1 MQLAFLVTFAFGV
14 LSAWAIGS
22 SEEEEQE
29 WACGTDTVSH
39 WLSEAT
45 IEKSC
50 PTLKKSINQCC
61 VNHDQCYED
70 QLGRTFCDDT
80 FCKCLEDAAKPSD
93 ECSQE
98 DAPTFC
104 LLVRE
109 FGEPAYEASAKNVT
123 VAANETMTLLE
134 EIMSTTL
141 NPQIEPTKIGVPMQ
155 KEAPPKVLRASR
167 TAHERTMKADDVLWL
182 STAFES
188 MD

>member
-70 QLGRTFCDDT
+70 QVSVEMEFSESEVWGRNG
-80 FCKCLEDAAKPSD
+80 LYS
-93 ECSQE
+93 S
-98 DAPTFC
+98 
-104 LLVRE
+104 
-109 FGEPAYEASAKNVT
+109 
-123 VAANETMTLLE
+123 
-134 EIMSTTL
+134 
-141 NPQIEPTKIGVPMQ
+141 
-155 KEAPPKVLRASR
+155 
-167 TAHERTMKADDVLWL
+167 
-182 STAFES
+182 
-188 MD
+188 